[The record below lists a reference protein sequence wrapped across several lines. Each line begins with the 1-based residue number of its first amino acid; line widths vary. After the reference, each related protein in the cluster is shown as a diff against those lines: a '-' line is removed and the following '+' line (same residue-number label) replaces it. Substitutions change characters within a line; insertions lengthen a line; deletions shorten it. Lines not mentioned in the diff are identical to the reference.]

1 VFNSLIEAMLGKTG
15 TNLLVRLSSVIL
27 LCIGIEIIW
36 SGTSNLIGSLRSRC
50 GAAGGSLVPAV
61 AGVGSFSSCP
71 VFVAHEMS
79 ASGLI

>member
-61 AGVGSFSSCP
+61 AGSFFDP
-71 VFVAHEMS
+71 YAIYRNLPS
-79 ASGLI
+79 AALT